1 MKYLSSKFEDYIN
14 ECEKCNLH
22 EKMKPLF
29 ESMSNNLEKQNNLI
43 FYGPSGIGKYT
54 QVLNYIKKFSATNL
68 KFERKI
74 NFNFNNKKQYIFK
87 VSDIH
92 FEIDMALLGCH
103 SKLLF
108 NEIYYHILDILSTRT
123 NGSGIIV
130 CKNFHHIHG
139 ELLDIFYSYMHT
151 LSHKNLNV
159 KYILITDNLSFI
171 PRNILNRCQV
181 VAFRRPTKGEYS
193 SITSKS
199 LMMIKNVNNISN
211 IKNVKSKISN
221 LNEINKVVCDKILNN
236 IKNYN
241 DIHFLS
247 LRDLLYDIFIYNLD
261 IHECLN
267 YIIKSLVEDE
277 LLKQEQM
284 EGVFVRLYNF
294 LKLYNNNYRPIYH
307 LESFIFYLCIKI
319 HGL

>member
-14 ECEKCNLH
+14 ECETNNLH
-22 EKMKPLF
+22 KKMSPLF
-29 ESMSNNLEKQNNLI
+29 ESMSDTIEKQNNLI

-54 QVLNYIKKFSATNL
+54 QVLNYIKKFSPSNL

-108 NEIYYHILDILSTRT
+108 NDIYYHILDILSTRT

-130 CKNFHHIHG
+130 CKNFHYIHG
-139 ELLDIFYSYMHT
+139 ELLDIFYSYMQSLH
-151 LSHKNLNV
+151 HKNLNI
-159 KYILITDNLSFI
+159 KYILITENISFI

-181 VAFRRPTKGEYS
+181 VAFRRPTKGDYS
-193 SITSKS
+193 KITSKS
-199 LMMIKNVNNISN
+199 LMMVKNVNTVSN
-211 IKNVKSKISN
+211 IKNIKSKIAN
-221 LNEINKVVCDKILNN
+221 LNEINKVVCDKIISN
-236 IKNYN
+236 IENYEQ
-241 DIHFLS
+241 IHYLS

-267 YIIKSLVEDE
+267 YIVKTLVEKD
-277 LLKQEQM
+277 LLKDDHM
-284 EGVFVRLYNF
+284 EDVFVKLYKF

-319 HGL
+319 HEL